1 MSYLSNTKQFVQAG
15 AIKTSSL
22 DIICGVPQGSILGP
36 LLFIIYVNDFCRVSK
51 IFEPTIFADD
61 RNLFFSQK
69 SIKKP
74 FHIANLELNIVFRW
88 FHKTILRLTPRF

>member
-1 MSYLSNTKQFVQAG
+1 MSYLSNTKQFLQAG

-51 IFEPTIFADD
+51 IFEPTIFPDD
-61 RNLFFSQK
+61 RNLFF
-69 SIKKP
+69 
-74 FHIANLELNIVFRW
+74 
-88 FHKTILRLTPRF
+88 